1 MHIVCD
7 TSPITNLLQIGQ
19 LDILKTLFNEIIIP
33 QSVYTELVNYENQKD
48 ELKSRSWIIVK
59 AAQDKSEVQSLE
71 KELDTGEAE
80 AIVLAKEIKADVL
93 IIDERKGRK
102 IAEQYGL
109 KIIGLLGILI
119 SAKKKGHLDLLKPH
133 LNKLV
138 FEIGFR
144 VDKELYKRILEE
156 VNESE

>member
-119 SAKKKGHLDLLKPH
+119 SAKEKGT
-133 LNKLV
+133 
-138 FEIGFR
+138 FR
-144 VDKELYKRILEE
+144 FIKTSFK
-156 VNESE
+156 